1 MVDTNT
7 KGIKKDESSSKDIKI
22 GKINFV
28 NFKKGNIE
36 ADYELRETLGSG
48 AFAKVVKVVHKKTGQ
63 FRALKI
69 IKKQKD
75 QDPARMYLEVEILKK
90 LVHPNIMQIYEFYE
104 DKKHFQII
112 TELCEGGELFDMIVQ
127 KGSFNEDEAAWVM
140 KQLLSAVNYI
150 HTNSIC
156 HRDIKP
162 ENILLDTKKTISLRL
177 LIGELLDFMTRIK
190 K

>member
-1 MVDTNT
+1 MVESKKSSNKVQEDIDNIKLG
-7 KGIKKDESSSKDIKI
+7 KG
-22 GKINFV
+22 NFV

-36 ADYELRETLGSG
+36 TDYELKETLGSG
-48 AFAKVVKVVHKKTGQ
+48 AFAKVVKVLHKKTNQ
-63 FRALKI
+63 YRALKI

-127 KGSFNEDEAAWVM
+127 KGTFNEEEAAWVM
-140 KQLLSAVNYI
+140 KQ
-150 HTNSIC
+150 
-156 HRDIKP
+156 
-162 ENILLDTKKTISLRL
+162 
-177 LIGELLDFMTRIK
+177 
-190 K
+190 